1 MAVYP
6 LLHKKATKNLV
17 AFFKVGVNTKVEHVL
32 GRHRLASHRHL
43 KDKYQAFLQVEV
55 FHLENYDNHHISNF
69 PNHTAFR
76 DSLLA
81 LLASILHRNEHK
93 GYYYYTNGIDL
104 TPTLTHPLSCQRF
117 GKPDL

>member
-6 LLHKKATKNLV
+6 LLDKKATKNLV
-17 AFFKVGVNTKVEHVL
+17 AFFKVVVNTKVEHVL
-32 GRHRLASHRHL
+32 RRHHLASHHHL

-93 GYYYYTNGIDL
+93 
-104 TPTLTHPLSCQRF
+104 
-117 GKPDL
+117 